1 MGRNDY
7 AQGWQQD
14 KGGRGSRW
22 QRKGKGDGK
31 EKPNQTRF
39 PRYDAKK
46 VEPKEATP
54 QKDTLAL
61 ETSAPSDGSLV
72 STFQAH
78 INAVRKAEARVQS
91 LTQLRKQ
98 RTTQWDTYEAN
109 LQKSYMQEK
118 ERYQRA
124 IQKLDSDLLEAEA
137 TQERM
142 STVLRQAHAASALSG
157 RGTDADMPSSD
168 PDWERL
174 TQPIA
179 DTAESDAEAL
189 MRILGRDVRQW
200 GTKLAAMEGAGPPPG
215 LAMGAMGPE
224 NVTAPA
230 VDSTNVGVATAPV
243 PTGTAQA
250 APTGHAGTWGCDD
263 GISQC
268 SPTAEYSTDLC
279 QGPYSTP
286 VWQARQAHVAQQ
298 AGCSALSHDRGRQG
312 TATRRP
318 GSTPQSEL
326 GLGRGRRR
334 GPHRSCRR
342 SRGTFCY
349 VVTLGQRSG
358 HRGPPDGC
366 SHCLGRAG
374 LSELLRGIC
383 AGSVYVD
390 PDNPRPLRSH
400 CLWIV

>member
-7 AQGWQQD
+7 GQGWQQD

-157 RGTDADMPSSD
+157 RGTDADMP
-168 PDWERL
+168 
-174 TQPIA
+174 

-250 APTGHAGTWGCDD
+250 APPDMPARGDVTMA
-263 GISQC
+263 
-268 SPTAEYSTDLC
+268 SPNARP
-279 QGPYSTP
+279 QPSTP
-286 VWQARQAHVAQQ
+286 RTSVKAHTPPQFGRPDRPTLVNKLDARRSAMIVEGKGPLLEDQAAHPKANSVLVEDDDEDLIA
-298 AGCSALSHDRGRQG
+298 AADAAEALS
-312 TATRRP
+312 AM
-318 GSTPQSEL
+318 S
-326 GLGRGRRR
+326 
-334 GPHRSCRR
+334 
-342 SRGTFCY
+342 
-349 VVTLGQRSG
+349 
-358 HRGPPDGC
+358 
-366 SHCLGRAG
+366 
-374 LSELLRGIC
+374 
-383 AGSVYVD
+383 
-390 PDNPRPLRSH
+390 
-400 CLWIV
+400 